1 MIDKFMD
8 WFFDISFK
16 TYEMIRDGCI
26 IIIVFAFLVIT
37 LPIWILPF
45 IFWLFFVWEK
55 KDTDVS
61 KQTNADR
68 IRTMGDEE
76 LIKIIMCPYDTAGKP
91 IEIMPCVR
99 DGNVQEFVPPEDCKK
114 CMMEWLNSEVEEL
127 S

>member
-8 WFFDISFK
+8 WFFDKLFK
-16 TYEMIRDGCI
+16 AYEMIRDACI
-26 IIIVFAFLVIT
+26 IIIVFAFLIIT

-45 IFWLFFVWEK
+45 IFWLFFVWEE

-68 IRTMGDEE
+68 IRTMGDED
-76 LIKIIMCPYDTAGKP
+76 LTKIIMCPYDTAGKP

-99 DGNVQEFVPPEDCKK
+99 DGNVQELVRPENCKK
-114 CMMEWLNSEVEEL
+114 CMMEWLQSEVEE
-127 S
+127 

>member
-76 LIKIIMCPYDTAGKP
+76 LIKIIMCPYDTEGKP

-99 DGNVQEFVPPEDCKK
+99 DGNVQKLVRPEDCKK
-114 CMMEWLNSEVEEL
+114 CMMKWLQSEVEE
-127 S
+127 

>member
-76 LIKIIMCPYDTAGKP
+76 LAKIIMCPYDTAGKP
-91 IEIMPCVR
+91 IEIMPCAK
-99 DGNVQEFVPPEDCKK
+99 DGIQELWPPEDCKK
-114 CMMEWLNSEVEEL
+114 CMMEWLQKEVEE
-127 S
+127 

>member
-16 TYEMIRDGCI
+16 AYEMIRDGCI

-91 IEIMPCVR
+91 IEIMPCVS
-99 DGNVQEFVPPEDCKK
+99 DGNVQKLVRPEDCKK
-114 CMMEWLNSEVEEL
+114 CMMKWLQSEVEE
-127 S
+127 